1 MGETDGK
8 ISKNADT
15 SEKGSKT
22 WVICKNSRN
31 PVCNFSNVQFL
42 YLKESSEAA
51 AFTHI
56 PWLSQGAWENK
67 FIVSEGLERER
78 RLAAGWEEGKSQS
91 TA

>member
-8 ISKNADT
+8 ISKNADA

-31 PVCNFSNVQFL
+31 PVFSNVQFL

-51 AFTHI
+51 AFMHI

-67 FIVSEGLERER
+67 LIVSEGLERER

-91 TA
+91 PA

>member
-1 MGETDGK
+1 MEGTDGK

-22 WVICKNSRN
+22 WAICKNSRN

-56 PWLSQGAWENK
+56 PRLSQGAWENK
-67 FIVSEGLERER
+67 LIVSEGLERER
-78 RLAAGWEEGKSQS
+78 RLAAGWEEGKS
-91 TA
+91 